1 MTIQAT
7 SQVVKIVGITPEHGL
22 LRTVAVNFDRSG
34 NEVFGGGGARTFVDL
49 QPDGNGF
56 DMVQGLLVSR

>member
-1 MTIQAT
+1 MCA
-7 SQVVKIVGITPEHGL
+7 
-22 LRTVAVNFDRSG
+22 AVPLDRSG
-34 NEVFGGGGARTFVDL
+34 NEVYGGGAASRTYVDL